1 MSGFGA
7 DMSEGGVG
15 FTQAGLTASIGSK
28 LIDLLLAEQ
37 IIPGSPAS
45 YQLCKELLAYHPL
58 GAKMA
63 ENPIALAQ
71 SQEREITVSGGPE
84 SRLVPAFKKEWKE
97 TGGVADVTGGPAGAD
112 AIILNLYRTAR
123 AYGIA
128 SLIVGDR
135 KNPKASEA
143 PLDLAK
149 MHETDPYYNVLDPL
163 NTAGS
168 LVLDQDPN
176 SPNFQKPRSLRVG
189 NRAYHPSRSIVVM
202 NEAPI
207 YIEFTN
213 SAFGFV
219 GRSVFQRALFSMKT
233 FLQTM
238 ITDQYVAVKV
248 GLLINKMKAPGPIV
262 NNRILNFFGIKR
274 QQLKAGV
281 TGNVLTIG
289 HEDDIFSLNFQN
301 LEGPAKFARDNSLLN
316 TAMAAGMPAKLLNQ
330 EEMVGGMAEG
340 SEDAKQIARY
350 IDRVR
355 IEMTPA
361 YNFFDR
367 IVQRRAWSP
376 DFYKTIQRDFE
387 EYRKVP
393 YETAFYTW
401 VNGFSANWPNLLAEP
416 DSERMKSEEIR
427 FKSVVALVESLSPL
441 LDPANK
447 ASVVAWAADEI
458 NSRRELFSAPLIID
472 EDALANYQPPQ
483 SMAEKPEQEEEP
495 KPFGNTT

>member
-1 MSGFGA
+1 
-7 DMSEGGVG
+7 
-15 FTQAGLTASIGSK
+15 
-28 LIDLLLAEQ
+28 
-37 IIPGSPAS
+37 
-45 YQLCKELLAYHPL
+45 
-58 GAKMA
+58 MA

-71 SQEREITVSGGPE
+71 SQEREIVVSGGPE

-97 TGGVADVTGGPAGAD
+97 TGGVADVTGGPVGAD

-123 AYGIA
+123 AYGIS

-135 KNPKASEA
+135 KNPTGSEV
-143 PLDLAK
+143 PLDLPK

-168 LVLDQDPN
+168 LVIDQDPN

-189 NRAYHPSRSIVVM
+189 NCIYHPSRSIVVM

-219 GRSVFQRALFSMKT
+219 GRSVYQRALFPMKT

-238 ITDQYVAVKV
+238 ITDQYVALKV

-361 YNFFDR
+361 YSFFDR

-393 YETAFYTW
+393 YETAFYAW
-401 VNGFSANWPNLLAEP
+401 VNGFSATWPNLLAEP

-495 KPFGNTT
+495 KPFGSTT

>member
-1 MSGFGA
+1 
-7 DMSEGGVG
+7 
-15 FTQAGLTASIGSK
+15 
-28 LIDLLLAEQ
+28 
-37 IIPGSPAS
+37 
-45 YQLCKELLAYHPL
+45 
-58 GAKMA
+58 
-63 ENPIALAQ
+63 
-71 SQEREITVSGGPE
+71 
-84 SRLVPAFKKEWKE
+84 
-97 TGGVADVTGGPAGAD
+97 
-112 AIILNLYRTAR
+112 
-123 AYGIA
+123 
-128 SLIVGDR
+128 
-135 KNPKASEA
+135 
-143 PLDLAK
+143 
-149 MHETDPYYNVLDPL
+149 VLDPL

-176 SPNFQKPRSLRVG
+176 SPDFQKPRSLRVG
-189 NRAYHPSRSIVVM
+189 NRIYHPSRSIVVM

-219 GRSVFQRALFSMKT
+219 GRSVYQRALFPMKT
-233 FLQTM
+233 FVQTM

-248 GLLINKMKAPGPIV
+248 GLLINKVKAPGRII
-262 NNRILNFFGIKR
+262 NNRILGFFGYKR
-274 QQLKAGV
+274 QQIKAGT

-289 HEDDIFSLNFQN
+289 HEDDILSLNFQN
-301 LEGPAKFARDNSLLN
+301 LEGPAKFARDNALLN

-355 IEMTPA
+355 IEMAPA
-361 YNFFDR
+361 YSFFDR

-393 YETAFYTW
+393 YEAAFYTW
-401 VNGFSANWPNLLAEP
+401 VNGFNATWPNLLAEP

-472 EDALANYQPPQ
+472 EDALANYTPPQ
-483 SMAEKPEQEEEP
+483 LMAEKPEKEQEP
-495 KPFGNTT
+495 KPFGATT